1 MVVACLL
8 QLEGNGSRSSCNW
21 LWQPPVPAV
30 NHSNLNPA
38 SKCLH
43 TWVQHRSTTGRSCAW
58 YRIKELYQV
67 QTHSCNRY
75 SCSKCLHT
83 SLTAAR
89 VIRSPAL
96 LILLNS
102 VFFFGL
108 RPHFYFILPS
118 FAFFFTF
125 FSCNYFLLLF
135 QMFSSGFTSASDVFR
150 WLGFCLK
157 SFYTPQL

>member
-1 MVVACLL
+1 MLAPIGRKRLEIEL
-8 QLEGNGSRSSCNW
+8 QLALAAAGSGCKPLKPQSGFEMSPHLGTAQIHNSC
-21 LWQPPVPAV
+21 
-30 NHSNLNPA
+30 
-38 SKCLH
+38 
-43 TWVQHRSTTGRSCAW
+43 TW

-67 QTHSCNRY
+67 QTHSCKRY

-102 VFFFGL
+102 VFFFRL

-118 FAFFFTF
+118 FAFFLHFSAVTIFCCCFKCFPVVSPLPRTF
-125 FSCNYFLLLF
+125 F
-135 QMFSSGFTSASDVFR
+135 G
-150 WLGFCLK
+150 G
-157 SFYTPQL
+157 

>member
-1 MVVACLL
+1 ML

-21 LWQPPVPAV
+21 LWQPPVPVV

-43 TWVQHRSTTGRSCAW
+43 TWVQHRSTTGRSFTR

-67 QTHSCNRY
+67 QTHSRNRY

-118 FAFFFTF
+118 FAFFLHFSAVTIFCCCFKCFPVVSPLPRTF
-125 FSCNYFLLLF
+125 F
-135 QMFSSGFTSASDVFR
+135 GGWASA
-150 WLGFCLK
+150 
-157 SFYTPQL
+157 

>member
-43 TWVQHRSTTGRSCAW
+43 TWVQHRSTTGRSCTW

-96 LILLNS
+96 LILLN
-102 VFFFGL
+102 FFFGL

-118 FAFFFTF
+118 FAFFLHFSPVTIFCCCFKRFPVVSPLPRTF
-125 FSCNYFLLLF
+125 F
-135 QMFSSGFTSASDVFR
+135 G
-150 WLGFCLK
+150 G
-157 SFYTPQL
+157 